1 MMSDPRSVQPDPS
14 MIGGVMK
21 APFVKLPDPPAVFA
35 QRAQRLRMLV
45 AGGHLASYLEFLASI
60 SDAQCAILPELGEAR
75 LPAPEFIERA
85 RRFDMPPLDRNAV
98 KSDAILHDTCR
109 RLFASVVSFSKP
121 EAAEAALT
129 RTRHLKDDALDVMI
143 ASVLA
148 DSIPAE
154 AVAEHVYVA
163 AALQMHF
170 ARLAA
175 QMDANA
181 LTPVGIGL
189 CPVCGGRP
197 VASVVVG
204 WYGAEGARYASCP
217 LCSTLWNEVRVK
229 CLACGS
235 TKGVGYQ
242 EIDGQGG
249 TIKAETCDE
258 CGSYLK
264 VLYQHKDPALDPVA
278 DDVASLGLD
287 QLLRESAYARAGL
300 NPYLA
305 GY

>member
-1 MMSDPRSVQPDPS
+1 MSGPHFVPPDPTAIS
-14 MIGGVMK
+14 GVMK
-21 APFVKLPDPPAVFA
+21 APFVKLPEPATVFSG
-35 QRAQRLRMLV
+35 RARRLRKL
-45 AGGHLASYLEFLASI
+45 AAPSHLASYLDFLASI
-60 SDAQCAILPELGEAR
+60 FEAQNAILPELGEAQV
-75 LPAPEFIERA
+75 PAPEFIARA
-85 RRFDMPPLDRNAV
+85 RRFEMPPLDRSAMT
-98 KSDAILHDTCR
+98 SDGTLRDTCR
-109 RLFASVVSFSKP
+109 RLFALLAPIPKP
-121 EAAEAALT
+121 EAANAALE
-129 RTRHLKDDALDVMI
+129 RTERLKNDVLGAMI
-143 ASVLA
+143 GNVLA

-154 AVAEHVYVA
+154 AIAEHVYVA
-163 AALQMHF
+163 AALQVHF

-175 QMDANA
+175 RIDASA
-181 LTPVGIGL
+181 LVPVGVGL

-197 VASVVVG
+197 GASLIVG
-204 WYGAEGARYASCP
+204 WYGAEGARYASCA

-242 EIDGQGG
+242 EIEGQGG

-258 CGSYLK
+258 CGHYVK
-264 VLYQHKDPALDPVA
+264 VLYQHKDMELDPVA
-278 DDVASLGLD
+278 DDVASVGLD